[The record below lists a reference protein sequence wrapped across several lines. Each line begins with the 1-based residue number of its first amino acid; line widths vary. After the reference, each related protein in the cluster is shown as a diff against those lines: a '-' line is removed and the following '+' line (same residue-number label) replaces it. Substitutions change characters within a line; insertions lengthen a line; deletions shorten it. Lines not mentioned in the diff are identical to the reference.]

1 MFCPSADPMCQVC
14 ATLTEFAFGKLDN
27 LPRNVTFY
35 IGSKSRDNTVF
46 HIHIHTCLRTS
57 NIPKNTSSIAFW
69 GFVVGKSWPRMCWFF
84 RCQKVIAKDLR
95 CFGGL
100 FVRRQNSMTSVGLGN
115 PYLKKALLDQAGVL
129 LMSTVKY
136 HENDENAMN
145 QLGTCSCYVK
155 PCWCVWISCIL
166 AGTNWVHTAVRCFA
180 HQQPGKEP
188 NLLAAWQP
196 ENVSEL
202 SQTASC
208 GKPCIHFQSGMRCD
222 HGYQHRFL
230 YDRVLSV
237 AAMGVQ
243 VRIGIKRILDPASKL
258 WTLAYENI
266 SNSVVWTSVSDFH
279 RTTSGSKLN
288 PNLPYQS

>member
-14 ATLTEFAFGKLDN
+14 ATLTEFAFGKLEICQGMWHFI
-27 LPRNVTFY
+27 LGLSQETTQFFTY
-35 IGSKSRDNTVF
+35 TQA
-46 HIHIHTCLRTS
+46 CLRTS
-57 NIPKNTSSIAFW
+57 NIQKNTSSIAFW

-84 RCQKVIAKDLR
+84 RCQKVIAKDLH

-136 HENDENAMN
+136 HENAMN

-155 PCWCVWISCIL
+155 PCWCTWISCIL
-166 AGTNWVHTAVRCFA
+166 AGTNWVHSAVRCFA

-208 GKPCIHFQSGMRCD
+208 GKPCIHFQSGMLWPWLSTQVPLWSCLVRCSY
-222 HGYQHRFL
+222 GSSGAYR
-230 YDRVLSV
+230 Y
-237 AAMGVQ
+237 
-243 VRIGIKRILDPASKL
+243 KRILDPASKL
-258 WTLAYENI
+258 WT
-266 SNSVVWTSVSDFH
+266 SVWKHHHFCGLDLCF
-279 RTTSGSKLN
+279 RF
-288 PNLPYQS
+288 PPDYQW

>member
-1 MFCPSADPMCQVC
+1 MF
-14 ATLTEFAFGKLDN
+14 ENFK
-27 LPRNVTFY
+27 
-35 IGSKSRDNTVF
+35 
-46 HIHIHTCLRTS
+46 HT
-57 NIPKNTSSIAFW
+57 KNTSSIAFW

-84 RCQKVIAKDLR
+84 RCQKVIAKDLH

-136 HENDENAMN
+136 HENAMN

-155 PCWCVWISCIL
+155 PCWFTWISCIL
-166 AGTNWVHTAVRCFA
+166 AGTNWVHSAVRCFA

-196 ENVSEL
+196 ENEFRIVSD
-202 SQTASC
+202 
-208 GKPCIHFQSGMRCD
+208 CILLEPSVHFQSGMRCD

-266 SNSVVWTSVSDFH
+266 SISLVWTSVSDFH